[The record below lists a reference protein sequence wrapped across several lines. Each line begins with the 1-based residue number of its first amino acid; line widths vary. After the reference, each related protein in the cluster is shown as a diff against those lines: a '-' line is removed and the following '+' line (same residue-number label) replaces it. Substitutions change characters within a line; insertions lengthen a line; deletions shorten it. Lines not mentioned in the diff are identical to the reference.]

1 MNDLLVCLGQESA
14 KVQALVP
21 YAEGAG
27 QDVETL
33 LQRVEE
39 ESALEMG
46 EESVGQAGEAEAEV
60 EEGDEF
66 TSEPLV

>member
-1 MNDLLVCLGQESA
+1 MSEERSIEDA
-14 KVQALVP
+14 K
-21 YAEGAG
+21 
-27 QDVETL
+27 
-33 LQRVEE
+33 QRVEE